1 MTHSQRRKKIFFS
14 IRVIMAKLFPIK
26 SYALCALRCINIL
39 CSFILLIAY
48 TAPYTDPNRIPI
60 VAFIG
65 LIYPISVIMNMSFL
79 FVWGLLKS
87 KWLFLPATILL
98 IGIPFHV
105 RVFSIDL
112 STNKIPQNAN
122 KLKVMSYNVR
132 LFGYF
137 DDSRTGAK
145 QTKNQILN
153 LIRREQP
160 DVLCIQEYF
169 HQNGKGKFNTRDSI
183 YKILGIHH
191 ENSIHPSQKNKNFGI
206 ALFSKYPII
215 NKGIVKSGSSHKTN
229 SNFCIYADIVKKEDT
244 IRIYNVHFQSIK
256 LTADEYSRQTAKTS
270 DSKTKQSKL
279 RSGLSKLNNAF
290 KTRSIQ
296 SNIVRYH
303 LNNSPYKSVICGD
316 FNDTP
321 MSYTYEIFNR
331 FLVDAFR
338 NTSSGFGSTYNG
350 FLPAGRIDYIFHTK
364 SLNSAQF
371 KVQNEKLSDHQ
382 AISCII
388 Y

>member
-1 MTHSQRRKKIFFS
+1 
-14 IRVIMAKLFPIK
+14 MAKLFPIK
-26 SYALCALRCINIL
+26 SYAFFVLKCINIL
-39 CSFILLIAY
+39 CSFLLLIAY

-60 VAFIG
+60 VALIG
-65 LIYPISVIMNMSFL
+65 LIYPISAIMNVAFL
-79 FVWGLLKS
+79 LVWGLLKS
-87 KWLFLPATILL
+87 KWLFLSATILIL
-98 IGIPFHV
+98 GIPFHIK
-105 RVFSIDL
+105 VFSIDL
-112 STNKIPQNAN
+112 STNEIPKNAN
-122 KLKVMSYNVR
+122 TIKVMSYNVR

-137 DDSRTGAK
+137 DDSRTGAN

-153 LIRREQP
+153 LIRQEQP

-183 YKILGIHH
+183 YKILGIHSYH
-191 ENSIHPSQKNKNFGI
+191 EENIHHSQKNKNFGI

-215 NKGIVKSGSSHKTN
+215 NKGLVNSSSVHNKN

-244 IRIYNVHFQSIK
+244 IRVYNVHFQSIK
-256 LTADEYSRQTAKTS
+256 LTADEYSRQTGKNS
-270 DSKTKQSKL
+270 DSKTKRSKL

-290 KTRSIQ
+290 KTRSKQ
-296 SNIVRYH
+296 SNIVRSH
-303 LNNSPYKSVICGD
+303 LNNSPYKSIICGD

-321 MSYTYEIFNR
+321 MSYTYEIFDDV
-331 FLVDAFR
+331 LVDAFR
-338 NTSSGFGSTYNG
+338 NTSNGFGSTYNG